1 MSTHLYQRLPRLLQ
15 DISTARHDVR
25 YQKLIAHL
33 TKCEV
38 LVLDDL
44 LISSLLQNDPK
55 ELPEIVVDRYDRKVT
70 IVTN

>member
-1 MSTHLYQRLPRLLQ
+1 MLQ
-15 DISTARHDVR
+15 DISTARHDVC
-25 YQKLIAHL
+25 YQKLITHI

-44 LISSLLQNDPK
+44 LISPLLQNDPK

>member
-1 MSTHLYQRLPRLLQ
+1 
-15 DISTARHDVR
+15 
-25 YQKLIAHL
+25 
-33 TKCEV
+33 V